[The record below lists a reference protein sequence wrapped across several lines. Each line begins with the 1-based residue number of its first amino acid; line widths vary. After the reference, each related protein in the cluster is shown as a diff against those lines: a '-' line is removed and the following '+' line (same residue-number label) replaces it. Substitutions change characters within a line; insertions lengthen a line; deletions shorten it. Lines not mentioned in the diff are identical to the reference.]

1 MRRSAALLLA
11 AAAAL
16 AAPRSGRA
24 EPTVACHCFQNRTF
38 DPADPA
44 AADRYILATTRSSLL
59 SGSFGAPKGS
69 LVRAVMSGTAPE
81 DLWVANW
88 AAARTGMSPVWLLDA
103 HDETRSWK
111 AALAGTKGLPAPF
124 EAAVARGASSTELAA
139 LAVDDVLTTRL
150 GADPAAVRAL
160 REAGATSE
168 LVIVATFLAR
178 RLRQPGTELLA
189 RTASGKATWGTLL
202 KEAGLA
208 PSEIDAAI
216 RKSLR

>member
-1 MRRSAALLLA
+1 MRRATAFLLA
-11 AAAAL
+11 AAAL
-16 AAPRSGRA
+16 ATPRSGRA

-38 DPADPA
+38 DPTDPA

-59 SGSFGAPKGS
+59 SGSFGTPKAS

-88 AAARTGMSPVWLLDA
+88 AAARTGMSPVWLLSA
-103 HDETRSWK
+103 RDETRSWK
-111 AALAGTKGLPAPF
+111 AALAGTKGLGAPF
-124 EAAVARGASSTELAA
+124 EAALARGASSTELAA
-139 LAVDDVLTTRL
+139 LAVDDVLTARL
-150 GADPAAVRAL
+150 GVDPAAVRSL

-168 LVIVATFLAR
+168 LVIIATFLSG

-202 KEAGLA
+202 RDAGLA
-208 PSEIDAAI
+208 PAEIDATI